1 MSDLQSQIRLESQQA
16 AQLSKEAVAAFAAK
30 NFTQGK
36 ALMKQAVN
44 HGRRCQNLIQQYTQS
59 NIKTTL

>member
-16 AQLSKEAVAAFAAK
+16 AKLSQEALTAFAAK

-36 ALMKQAVN
+36 ALMKKAVEA
-44 HGRRCQNLIQQYTQS
+44 GRRCQNLIQQYSQS
-59 NIKTTL
+59 NIKTTP

>member
-1 MSDLQSQIRLESQQA
+1 MSDLQSQIRLESSQA

-36 ALMKQAVN
+36 ALMKQAVEA
-44 HGRRCQNLIQQYTQS
+44 GRRCQNLIHQYTQS
-59 NIKTTL
+59 HIKTTP